1 MKSSIIVFCVCFLS
15 VVKISLAQNNIECK
29 TKLSFFHE
37 YVKAK
42 NFDRAYEPWEFVRDS
57 CPEQSI
63 AIYTDGEKI
72 LKHKIKNVNNGKQKE
87 FIEVLLKLWEK
98 RKDYFSS
105 QTPKGVYSVKAFQ
118 LMYDYRK
125 MLQKTNDELYHGFD
139 SAFKLDKEAFTN
151 PKSLYT
157 YFSLLVELHV
167 EGKKTLKEVFD
178 KYDDINEKI
187 ETEVKNYS
195 LKLNKLIEKENDSL
209 ILTHKEKQRKAS
221 YESYLKNY
229 DLISNNL
236 SKIIDEKADCLN
248 LIPLYNKDFEVK
260 KTDSVWLKRAV
271 NRLYYKECARDP
283 LYEKLVKAYDRV
295 APSAETKI
303 YVVTVLI
310 KNGKTKEVDKYLAQ
324 AYNLET
330 DVFKKSRLA
339 YKIGLILKK
348 KRSYAQAR
356 SYFRRSL
363 KLNPSNGKPHL
374 AIAAMYAA
382 SANECGNDNFNKRA
396 VYWLAAKEAKKASRI
411 DPTLKRVTQ
420 QFVSRYF
427 ALAPSKEQI
436 FICTCSGKEIKI
448 PCWINKSIT
457 VPKIN

>member
-1 MKSSIIVFCVCFLS
+1 MKSSIVIFCICFLS
-15 VVKISLAQNNIECK
+15 VINISVAQSKMECK

-37 YVKAK
+37 YAKAK
-42 NFDRAYEPWEFVRDS
+42 NFDRAYGPWKFVRDS
-57 CPEQSI
+57 CPKLSM
-63 AIYTDGEKI
+63 ATYTDGEKI
-72 LKHKIKNVNNGKQKE
+72 LQHRIKNVDSDKQKK
-87 FIEVLLKLWEK
+87 IIVALLELWKK
-98 RKDYFSS
+98 REDYFPN

-118 LMYDYRK
+118 LMYNYRK
-125 MLQKTNDELYHGFD
+125 VLQKSNDELYNGFD
-139 SAFKLDKEAFTN
+139 NAFKLDRKTFTN
-151 PKSLYT
+151 PKGLYT
-157 YFSLLVELHV
+157 YFSLLVELHN

-187 ETEVKNYS
+187 ETEVKNYA
-195 LKLNKLIEKENDSL
+195 LKLNKLILKESDRL
-209 ILTHKEKQRKAS
+209 ILTRKEKQRKAS

-236 SKIIDEKADCLN
+236 GKIINEKADCLS
-248 LIPLYNKDFEVK
+248 LIPLYAKDFEIN
-260 KTDSVWLKRAV
+260 KTDSIWLKRAV
-271 NRLYYKECARDP
+271 NRLYYKECTNDP

-310 KNGKTKEVDKYLAQ
+310 NNGKTKEVTKYLAQ
-324 AYNLET
+324 AYDLET
-330 DVFKKSRLA
+330 DPFKKSRLA

-363 KLNPSNGKPHL
+363 KLNPSNGRPHL

-382 SANECGNDNFNKRA
+382 SANKCGNDNFNKRA
-396 VYWLAAKEAKKASRI
+396 VYWLAAKEAKKASRV
-411 DPTLKRVTQ
+411 DPTLKKATQ
-420 QFVSRYF
+420 QFVLRYL

-436 FICTCSGKEIKI
+436 FICACSGKEIKI
-448 PCWINKSIT
+448 PCWINESIT